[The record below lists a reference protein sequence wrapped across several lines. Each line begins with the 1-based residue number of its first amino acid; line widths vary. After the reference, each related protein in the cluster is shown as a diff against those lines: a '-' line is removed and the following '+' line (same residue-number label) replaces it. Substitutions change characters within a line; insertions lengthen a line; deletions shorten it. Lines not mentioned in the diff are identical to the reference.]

1 MVKQSYAPNWE
12 TLWYSRPAE
21 RWVEALPLGNGHMGA
36 MLFGGVAQ
44 ECIPLNH
51 DTLWTGYPH
60 DAPSKTALSHLE
72 SVHAK
77 VLEGQYRSAQHEI
90 EQYMLGDYDESFLPM
105 ADLVLRYD
113 ASDALPG
120 TYRRALSLSDGVH
133 TVHYQ
138 TERGAISKEAFL
150 SYPDQIMA
158 YRMAASGSE
167 QLFLSLSI
175 RSQLR
180 CELHADGTDSLLLTG
195 EAPAYLAPHNMYPGL
210 PTVYG
215 EKPEKKGMRFTVCA
229 RIVPEGGTVRC
240 QDGELWVENASALT
254 IYISSATSYN
264 GYDHHPYTDGRD
276 EIVLARKALASL
288 PSYEQLRQRHI
299 EDFRSLF
306 GRVSLA
312 FGTNDRSDLPTD
324 ERIAAAAHTP
334 DYQLAALLF
343 QYGRYLLISAS
354 RPGTQPANLQG
365 IWNSDYPPYWS
376 SGWTTNIN
384 LEMNYWPAEVCAL
397 PECHQPL
404 LELIGDL
411 SQAGR
416 KTAKENYGCRGFTVH
431 HNIDLWRKTTPAEH
445 QFDYI
450 SAGYSFWPMG
460 GVWLSMHLW
469 EHYCFT
475 QDREYLEKFAWP
487 IMKQA
492 ALFCEDWLTELPDG
506 TLVTNPSTSP
516 ENAFMTEDGER
527 CNVSMACTMDMTL
540 IWELFTNCIACCGVL
555 DQEHAFA
562 EELDGLRSRL
572 YPLKIGSEGQL
583 LEWFREFREL
593 EPGHRHVS
601 HLVGLYPGSRILQ
614 QGREYIDAAYQVLLR
629 RSDNQKRHGWGLAW
643 LISLYARLQKKELAG
658 ECILEMLKDSVY
670 PNLFDL
676 HPPLSERETMVF
688 QIDGNFGYTAGVAEV
703 LLQSHCGM
711 LRLLPAL
718 PASWPGGYVHGL
730 RARGGYTVDIEWE
743 NGALTS
749 ARIHASHDGV
759 CRVCC
764 GHKWAAFQL
773 SAGDCITV
781 LPELLTNEESEEA

>member
-1 MVKQSYAPNWE
+1 MKQSYAPNWE

-21 RWVEALPLGNGHMGA
+21 RWVEALPLGNGYMGA

-72 SVHAK
+72 SVRAK

-215 EKPEKKGMRFTVCA
+215 EKPEKKGMRFAVCA
-229 RIVPEGGTVRC
+229 RIVPDGGTVRC
-240 QDGELWVENASALT
+240 QDGELRVENASALT

-288 PSYEQLRQRHI
+288 P
-299 EDFRSLF
+299 
-306 GRVSLA
+306 
-312 FGTNDRSDLPTD
+312 
-324 ERIAAAAHTP
+324 
-334 DYQLAALLF
+334 
-343 QYGRYLLISAS
+343 
-354 RPGTQPANLQG
+354 
-365 IWNSDYPPYWS
+365 PYWS
-376 SGWTTNIN
+376 SGWTANIN

-431 HNIDLWRKTTPAEH
+431 HNIDLRRKTTPAEH

-450 SAGYSFWPMG
+450 SAGYSFWPMD

-516 ENAFMTEDGER
+516 ENAFMTEDGKR

-614 QGREYIDAAYQVLLR
+614 QGREYIDAAYQVPLR

-703 LLQSHCGM
+703 LLQSHCDM

>member
-72 SVHAK
+72 SVRAK

-215 EKPEKKGMRFTVCA
+215 EKPEKNGMRFAVCA
-229 RIVPEGGTVRC
+229 RILPEGGTVRC
-240 QDGELWVENASALT
+240 QDGELRVENASALT

-288 PSYEQLRQRHI
+288 P
-299 EDFRSLF
+299 
-306 GRVSLA
+306 
-312 FGTNDRSDLPTD
+312 
-324 ERIAAAAHTP
+324 
-334 DYQLAALLF
+334 
-343 QYGRYLLISAS
+343 
-354 RPGTQPANLQG
+354 
-365 IWNSDYPPYWS
+365 PYWS
-376 SGWTTNIN
+376 SGWTANIN

-643 LISLYARLQKKELAG
+643 RISLYARLQKKELAG

-764 GHKWAAFQL
+764 GHKRAAFQL

-781 LPELLTNEESEEA
+781 LPELLTNEESEET